1 MLGKILLSLTL
12 TSLVSCLAGFLFPD
26 KFWISFSLAFIL
38 QVLFFYFFNSIYENN
53 LVEKAQRLK
62 LEELKEQ
69 NKQTAN
75 LQCPCDEKT
84 RQDIALRF
92 DEDVI
97 YKCGKCGK
105 NLKAIVNVKTIQ
117 TTDPIYFDDRP
128 R

>member
-1 MLGKILLSLTL
+1 MLGKILISLSL
-12 TSLVSCLAGFLFPD
+12 TSLVSGLVGFLFVD
-26 KFWISFSLAFIL
+26 KYWIAFSLAFIV
-38 QVLFFYFFNSIYENN
+38 QILFFYFFNSIYENK
-53 LVEKAQRLK
+53 LIEKVQKLR
-62 LEELKEQ
+62 LEEIKEQ
-69 NKQTAN
+69 NKQIAN

-84 RQDIALRF
+84 RQDVVLRF

-97 YKCGKCGK
+97 YKCNKCGK